1 MDLGTHNAISGKLE
15 QCKLTGWLSDYLIAW
30 HGPSGSLSPN
40 ITAWGAH
47 GRSEDEVRAYL
58 TGLLT
63 GIVADGAIEV
73 EAA

>member
-15 QCKLTGWLSDYLIAW
+15 ECKLTGWLSDYLIAW

-40 ITAWGAH
+40 VTAWSAQ
-47 GRSEDEVRAYL
+47 GRSEDEVRTYL
-58 TGLLT
+58 KVLLT
-63 GIVADGAIEV
+63 GIVADSDIEV